1 MERLDKMKQDI
12 EDGAEIDEKFFS
24 QLEDML
30 EQTKQR
36 RIENRKSIESFD
48 SSNNFYECEN
58 SEDRLESKRNPH
70 NEAAIA
76 AVVAD

>member
-30 EQTKQR
+30 EQTMQK

-48 SSNNFYECEN
+48 SGDNFYECEN

>member
-1 MERLDKMKQDI
+1 MERLDKMKQGI

-30 EQTKQR
+30 EQTKQK

-76 AVVAD
+76 EVVAD